1 MLKKVGFIGL
11 GQMGKWMALNLL
23 KSEFELTVFDRDVQ
37 SMASLSDHGAQ
48 RAASPAELAR
58 NVDLVIL
65 CLPGPAAIEQ
75 VVWEK
80 DGVVA
85 GLPAGRIV
93 VDCGTSD
100 YNWTLNFAAALQK
113 QSIRFADAPVT
124 GMEARARQAILTIM
138 YGGNTDV
145 LVEINPALEAMGNHI
160 VCMGGVGAGQL
171 AKLINQLLFNAN
183 LATLAEVLSMAVK
196 LGLEPAKIAQVVNT
210 GSGRSFASEV
220 FLPNILED
228 RFDQGYSLQ
237 NGYKDMISASNLAAV
252 RQIPLPMVN
261 TAMTTYQMALQTGL
275 GDEDKGAMI
284 KVFERLLKVKF
295 RQPKETVSTDD
306 LTS

>member
-1 MLKKVGFIGL
+1 
-11 GQMGKWMALNLL
+11 
-23 KSEFELTVFDRDVQ
+23 
-37 SMASLSDHGAQ
+37 
-48 RAASPAELAR
+48 
-58 NVDLVIL
+58 
-65 CLPGPAAIEQ
+65 
-75 VVWEK
+75 
-80 DGVVA
+80 
-85 GLPAGRIV
+85 
-93 VDCGTSD
+93 
-100 YNWTLNFAAALQK
+100 
-113 QSIRFADAPVT
+113 
-124 GMEARARQAILTIM
+124 M